1 MPARIFVQIAAFCDP
16 QLYATVHSLFA
27 NAQAPDDLH
36 VAIVRQ
42 YNPADPCDE
51 LKEFQHDARVSID
64 NVLYAD
70 SRGACWARSRC
81 QQFYRQEPYTLQI
94 DSHMRFASQ
103 WDATLIIMY
112 AELQTLCRKPLITAY
127 VPAYSPSADP
137 EKRGQ
142 EPWQM
147 VFDKYTP
154 EGAVIFLPE
163 VIPHWQTLRG
173 PVRARFLSGH
183 FIFTAGR
190 FAEEVPYMP
199 DLYFIGEEITMSVRA
214 FTHGYDLFHP
224 HQVVAWH
231 EYTREGRV
239 KHWDVHRDWT
249 VLNTAALK
257 KTRALL
263 TGACTTALGTERT
276 LEAYERYAGLLF
288 KTKQVHKLTLAHAE
302 PSPNA
307 LAEPSL
313 NALAEPSPNALAEP
327 SLNALAEPSLNA
339 LAEPSPNALAEPC
352 NKLSS
357 SDFSAQ
363 QTHRIHL
370 LRECF
375 LEDDYDFWAIA
386 FHLRA
391 DDTTLVR
398 LDADVNEISKLLQQK
413 QGTLVLERTF
423 YHEILPMYW
432 VVWPYSSTK
441 GWCESLRG
449 DV

>member
-307 LAEPSL
+307 LAEP
-313 NALAEPSPNALAEP
+313 
-327 SLNALAEPSLNA
+327 
-339 LAEPSPNALAEPC
+339 C

-449 DV
+449 DVWKKVKSKK

>member
-103 WDATLIIMY
+103 WDTTLIIMY

-190 FAEEVPYMP
+190 FVEEVPYMP

-249 VLNTAALK
+249 VLNTAALT

-302 PSPNA
+302 PS
-307 LAEPSL
+307 L
-313 NALAEPSPNALAEP
+313 NALAEPSPNAWAEP
-327 SLNALAEPSLNA
+327 S
-339 LAEPSPNALAEPC
+339 

-398 LDADVNEISKLLQQK
+398 LDADVNEISNLLQQK

-423 YHEILPMYW
+423 YHEKLPMYW
-432 VVWPYSSTK
+432 VVWPHSSTK

-449 DV
+449 DVLHGDV

>member
-42 YNPADPCDE
+42 YNPAEPCDD
-51 LKEFQHDARVSID
+51 LKEFQHDARVSVD

-94 DSHMRFASQ
+94 DSHMRFAPQ
-103 WDATLIIMY
+103 WDNTLIIMY
-112 AELQTLCRKPLITAY
+112 AGLQTVCRQPLITAY

-190 FAEEVPYMP
+190 FVEEVPYMP
-199 DLYFIGEEITMSVRA
+199 DLYFIGEEITMAVRA

-249 VLNTAALK
+249 VLNTAALT

-276 LEAYERYAGLLF
+276 LEAYEKYAGLLF

-302 PSPNA
+302 PLPLPSS
-307 LAEPSL
+307 LAEPL
-313 NALAEPSPNALAEP
+313 PLPS
-327 SLNALAEPSLNA
+327 S
-339 LAEPSPNALAEPC
+339 LAEPC
-352 NKLSS
+352 NELSA

-398 LDADVNEISKLLQQK
+398 LDADEIEISKLLQQK

-423 YHEILPMYW
+423 YYPALPLYW
-432 VVWPYSSTK
+432 VVWPHSISK